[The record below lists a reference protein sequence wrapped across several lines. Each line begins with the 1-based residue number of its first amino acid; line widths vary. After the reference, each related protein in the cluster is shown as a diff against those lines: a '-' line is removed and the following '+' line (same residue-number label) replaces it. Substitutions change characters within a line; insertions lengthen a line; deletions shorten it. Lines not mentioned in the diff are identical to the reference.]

1 MSTVFV
7 ENVIPCSHVVF
18 LCVLFVK
25 KHLGPDT
32 KYCMIQFANKEA
44 LLCSS
49 HCLSFCQ
56 VFFFFTQRKFCKK
69 GVFVVIGVLHNMK
82 VGTHMVTGHTLPSM
96 SEHTRRHVVATSHG
110 DRSLHVYRWD
120 D

>member
-1 MSTVFV
+1 MFTVFV

-18 LCVLFVK
+18 LRVLFVK

-32 KYCMIQFANKEA
+32 TYCMIQFTNKEA

-56 VFFFFTQRKFCKK
+56 VFFHSEEIMQK
-69 GVFVVIGVLHNMK
+69 GVFVVIGMLHNMK
-82 VGTHMVTGHTLPSM
+82 VSTHLVTGHTLPSM

-110 DRSLHVYRWD
+110 DRSLRVYRWD